1 MCICSE
7 GAAGQG
13 QVTAIDSSPLAGEGK
28 ALRPPAMTLHIAI
41 VGSGPAGCYLAERL
55 VREAPGSRID
65 IIDRLPT
72 PYGLVRAG
80 VAPDHQSIKAVSR
93 VFDRVLTR
101 NGVAFWGNVEIGRDV
116 TLDELR
122 GLYDAVVIATG
133 APRDRRLG
141 VPGEDLPGIVPSG
154 RFVGWLNAHP
164 DHASAPF
171 DLAAVRSAV
180 VVGNGNVALDV
191 VRLLAKTPAELAQS
205 DIAPAIERALA
216 AMPIDTIHVVGRRG
230 PAAAGFSPH
239 ELREL
244 GALAR
249 AQPIVDAADLPPTEE
264 ASNKPVIAILAEF
277 ASRPAAMKPLAIR
290 FHFHA
295 TPSRF
300 AGAQRVEAAHFIR
313 PGGGETIL
321 AADLVVTCIGYRAA
335 SCCRLT
341 PEGGVFANTG
351 GLIAPGLYVVGW
363 AKRGPSGT
371 IGTNRAEAHDIAQRL
386 VAEVAPGGRVG
397 GAGLATLLGE
407 RGVRRIDYAAW
418 LRIDAAE
425 RGRAQAGR
433 PREKFPDLAALLAN
447 AS

>member
-1 MCICSE
+1 M
-7 GAAGQG
+7 
-13 QVTAIDSSPLAGEGK
+13 
-28 ALRPPAMTLHIAI
+28 PPLHIAI

-80 VAPDHQSIKAVSR
+80 VAPDHQSTKAIAR
-93 VFDRVLTR
+93 IFDRVLTR

-133 APRDRRLG
+133 APRDRHLG
-141 VPGEDLPGIVPSG
+141 VAGEDLPGVVPSG
-154 RFVGWLNAHP
+154 RFVGWLNRHP
-164 DHASAPF
+164 DHADASF

-180 VVGNGNVALDV
+180 VIGNGNVALDV

-205 DIAPAIERALA
+205 DIAPAVERALA
-216 AMPIDTIHVVGRRG
+216 AMPLETIHIVGRRG
-230 PAAAGFSPH
+230 PAEAGFSPH
-239 ELREL
+239 ELGEL

-249 AQPIVDAADLPPTEE
+249 AQPIVDAADLPAADAAPD
-264 ASNKPVIAILAEF
+264 KPVIAILADF
-277 ASRPAAMKPLAIR
+277 ASRPAAAKPLTIR

-295 TPSRF
+295 GPSRF
-300 AGAQRVEAAHFIR
+300 AGTQRVEAAHFIR
-313 PGGGETIL
+313 PDGGETIL

-335 SCCRLT
+335 SCCTLA
-341 PEGGVFANTG
+341 PEDGVFANAG

-371 IGTNRAEAHDIAQRL
+371 IATNRAEAHDVAQRL
-386 VAEVAPGGRVG
+386 LAEIVPDGRVG
-397 GAGLATLLGE
+397 AAGLAALLCE
-407 RGVRRIDYAAW
+407 RGTRRIDYAAW
-418 LRIDAAE
+418 LHIDAAE
-425 RGRAQAGR
+425 RGRAQPGR

>member
-1 MCICSE
+1 M
-7 GAAGQG
+7 
-13 QVTAIDSSPLAGEGK
+13 LA
-28 ALRPPAMTLHIAI
+28 LHIAI

-55 VREAPGSRID
+55 VREAPTARID

-80 VAPDHQSIKAVSR
+80 VAPDHQSTKAISR
-93 VFDRVLTR
+93 IFDRVLTR
-101 NGVAFWGNVEIGRDV
+101 DSVAFWGNVEIGRDV

-133 APRDRRLG
+133 APQDRHLG
-141 VPGEDLPGIVPSG
+141 VPGEDLTGVVQSG
-154 RFVGWLNAHP
+154 RFVGWLNRHP
-164 DHASAPF
+164 DHAEASL
-171 DLAAVRSAV
+171 DLTAVRSAV
-180 VVGNGNVALDV
+180 VIGNGNVALDV

-216 AMPIDTIHVVGRRG
+216 AMPLETIHIVGRRG
-230 PAAAGFSPH
+230 PAEAGFSPH
-239 ELREL
+239 ELGEL

-249 AQPIVDAADLPPTEE
+249 AQPIVDAADLPAVETAP
-264 ASNKPVIAILAEF
+264 NKPIMTILADF
-277 ASRPAAMKPLAIR
+277 AARPAAAKPVAIR

-295 TPSRF
+295 SPSRF
-300 AGAQRVEAAHFIR
+300 AGTLRVEAAHFARID
-313 PGGGETIL
+313 GAEMIL

-335 SCCRLT
+335 SCCTLA
-341 PEGGVFANTG
+341 PEDGVFANTG

-371 IGTNRAEAHDIAQRL
+371 IATNRAEAHDVAQRL
-386 VAEVAPGGRVG
+386 VAEVIADRRSG
-397 GAGLATLLGE
+397 GAGLAALLAE
-407 RGVRRIDYAAW
+407 RGARRIDYAAW

-425 RGRAQAGR
+425 RAGALPGR
-433 PREKFPDLAALLAN
+433 PREKFSSLAALLAS